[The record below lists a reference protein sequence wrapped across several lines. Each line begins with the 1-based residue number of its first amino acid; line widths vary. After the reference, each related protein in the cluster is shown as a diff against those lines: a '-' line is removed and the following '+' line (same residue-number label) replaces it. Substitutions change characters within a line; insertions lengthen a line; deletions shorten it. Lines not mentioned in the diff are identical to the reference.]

1 MGGVTNADASLW
13 APLDDR
19 VRRLRAPVGELAFSP
34 DETYLAWSDG
44 SAPGLVRVTE
54 LSSSRTVAS
63 FTGAPVSAL
72 HWAST
77 ETLRVVRH
85 TAPDATLTLHAVP
98 DSGTLATFALPGVGP
113 WPPALDASADGT
125 IALLGRAT
133 MLTAA
138 PSVLWIVGG
147 PHADEV
153 MRVDP
158 FERVAIAL
166 RERWRTARWA
176 LNPDGTSL
184 AFALGSARSPGEAGP
199 SAAPHVVVT
208 DLHARA
214 TTVRAIADEGDPTL
228 LRWTAPTRLIAALLD
243 PSGATLVHA
252 IETHGSQSRGAR
264 LAPSQLLRGDA
275 AVDVHPERDRL
286 LLAVLC
292 RSNGLTR
299 PREAVV
305 TVRLEPT
312 DTPASPRLV
321 TLTRDDGLDDLAPS
335 TLAGAACWSASGD
348 ILAIAHPE
356 SDAVPRSANEA
367 VTPAHELAR
376 VALTGSRPHRFA
388 LHPSARHRFL
398 AATWCSFERVARGAA
413 GGAQA
418 CQRRLLLIAR

>member
-1 MGGVTNADASLW
+1 LGGVVDADTALW
-13 APLDDR
+13 EPLDDR

-34 DETYLAWSDG
+34 DETHLAWSDG

-54 LSSSRTVAS
+54 LSSSRTVVS

-72 HWAST
+72 HWASP

-98 DSGTLATFALPGVGP
+98 DGGTLATFALPGVGP
-113 WPPALDASADGT
+113 WPPALDASADGSL
-125 IALLGRAT
+125 AVLGRAT

-138 PSVLWIVGG
+138 PSALWFVGG
-147 PHADEV
+147 AHADEV

-158 FERVAIAL
+158 FERVTMAL

-184 AFALGSARSPGEAGP
+184 AFALGSARSAGDAGP

-208 DLHARA
+208 DLDART
-214 TTVRAIADEGDPTL
+214 TTVHAITDEGDPTL
-228 LRWTAPTRLIAALLD
+228 LRWTSPTRLIAALLD
-243 PSGATLVHA
+243 ASGATLVHA
-252 IETHGSQSRGAR
+252 IETHGPQSRVAR
-264 LAPSQLLRGDA
+264 LSPSHLLRGDA
-275 AVDVHPERDRL
+275 AVDVHPDRDRL
-286 LLAVLC
+286 LLGVLC

-305 TVRLEPT
+305 TVSLAPT
-312 DTPASPRLV
+312 DTPATPRIV
-321 TLTRDDGLDDLAPS
+321 TLTRDDLTPS

-348 ILAIAHPE
+348 TLAIAHPE
-356 SDAVPRSANEA
+356 SDAVPRRADEA
-367 VTPAHELAR
+367 VSSAREIAR
-376 VALTGSRPHRFA
+376 VALTGARPQRFA
-388 LHPSARHRFL
+388 LRPSARHAFT
-398 AATWCSFERVARGAA
+398 AATWFSFERVPRGTA

-418 CQRRLLLIAR
+418 CQRRLVLIAR